1 VNPTNP
7 GPLDPAAPAVRPA
20 TLEKTPRGG
29 LSLTGGVNWLL
40 FFPLVCV
47 YVVIVHFG
55 SLFRF
60 SVEEDARGPSTLIVL
75 VLVALGIGRIVRAF
89 ATERLIFWT
98 LSALVIYVAINGALA
113 PNPLSALNA
122 PLELGGYVLLAAAIS
137 RTRWHRS
144 QISTLWILMAGGLLV
159 SSSLTIVDYVGM
171 IDVPYNNDA
180 TTSTTAAGL
189 EVWQASGF
197 FPRRSGM
204 AAFFGLSITGS
215 LVLALAHKSFGARL
229 YFLAAASSGLLCLFL
244 THNRSGVF
252 AAIFVIAIYMLLSP
266 RFKGIRRINI
276 LLGASVAGG
285 LLLALVILLFPE
297 HLAVYVAKL
306 GFIGLADETWSS
318 DKYRVDLFVA
328 AIRSITEN
336 PLGNGFTKIP
346 LSYGLTMNP
355 HNVVTA
361 IIWAT
366 GIFSVIWLP
375 LFAAAVYLSLSGLL
389 ENRSDRAP
397 LRVESD
403 ALTFALFAW
412 LVGGMTHNIL
422 FTGLAWIVFG
432 LMLSIRHFRDPEQAG
447 TEITTGTVQ
456 HTID

>member
-1 VNPTNP
+1 
-7 GPLDPAAPAVRPA
+7 
-20 TLEKTPRGG
+20 
-29 LSLTGGVNWLL
+29 LSLTGVVNWLV

-47 YVVIVHFG
+47 YVVLVHFG

-60 SVEEDARGPSTLIVL
+60 SVEENARGFSTFIVL
-75 VLVALGIGRIVRAF
+75 ALIALGIGRIARAF
-89 ATERLIFWT
+89 ATEKLIFWT
-98 LSALVIYVAINGALA
+98 LAALVIYVATISALA
-113 PNPLSALNA
+113 PNPLAALYA
-122 PLELGGYVLLAAAIS
+122 PLELTGYVLLAAVIS
-137 RTRWHRS
+137 RTRWRRS

-159 SSSLTIVDYVGM
+159 SSALTIIDYVGI
-171 IDVPYNNDA
+171 IDVPYNNEA
-180 TTSTTAAGL
+180 TTSTAAAGL

-197 FPRRSGM
+197 FPRRSVM
-204 AAFFGLSITGS
+204 AAVFGLSVTGS
-215 LVLALAHKSFGARL
+215 LVLALAHESFRARL
-229 YFLAAASSGLLCLFL
+229 YFLAVASSGLLCLFL

-252 AAIFVIAIYMLLSP
+252 GAIFVIAIYTLLSP
-266 RFKGIRRINI
+266 RFKGSRRINF

-285 LLLALVILLFPE
+285 LLLVVVILFFPE

-318 DKYRVDLFVA
+318 DGFRVDLFVA
-328 AIRSITEN
+328 AIRSIAET

-346 LSYGLTMNP
+346 LSPGLAMSP

-366 GIFSVIWLP
+366 GIFSFIWLP
-375 LFAAAVYLSLSGLL
+375 VFAAAVYLSLSGRLG
-389 ENRSDRAP
+389 NRTDRAP

-412 LVGGMTHNIL
+412 LLNGMVHNII

-432 LMLSIRHFRDPEQAG
+432 LMLSIRHFSDLEQAG
-447 TEITTGTVQ
+447 TEINTGTVQ
-456 HTID
+456 HTIG